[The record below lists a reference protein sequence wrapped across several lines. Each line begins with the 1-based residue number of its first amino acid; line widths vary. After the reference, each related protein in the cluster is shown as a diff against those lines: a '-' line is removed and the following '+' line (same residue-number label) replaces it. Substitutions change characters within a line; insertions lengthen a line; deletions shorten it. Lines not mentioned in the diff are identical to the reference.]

1 MSSGSR
7 PLALVT
13 GASNGIG
20 YELALEFA
28 RGGFDLLAT
37 GRSPTIHRVEED
49 FARSGAGTATV
60 QADLSTAEGTETLWK
75 AVQDHGQPVEAAAL
89 NAGIGLGGAFLDN
102 DLDEQM
108 RLIEIN
114 ISSVVRMSKHLADA
128 MVHRGR
134 GRILITS
141 SISATLPTPY
151 ETVYGPSR
159 AFTRMFALSL
169 REELRG
175 SGVTV
180 TTLMPGATNSDFHA
194 RAGMNDTAFGPNE
207 GKNDKAEIARQAFDA
222 LLAEKPEVVAGDRA
236 TKRTALTNRF
246 LPEPLKAARHARKAK
261 PRGTDCSP
269 TWRSA

>member
-1 MSSGSR
+1 MSSRNR

-20 YELALEFA
+20 YELALAFA

-37 GRSPTIHRVEED
+37 GRSTTIHAVEAD
-49 FARSGAGTATV
+49 FSSVGANVTTV

-75 AVQDHGQPVEAAAL
+75 AVHDHAKPVEAGAL

-102 DLDEQM
+102 DLDEQLQ
-108 RLIEIN
+108 LIEIN
-114 ISSVVRMSKHLADA
+114 ISSVVRLTKYLADA
-128 MVHRGR
+128 MAHRGR

-175 SGVTV
+175 TGVTV

-207 GKNDKAEIARQAFDA
+207 GKNDKAEIARQGFDA
-222 LLAEKPEVVAGDRA
+222 LLTGKAEVVAGDRT
-236 TKRTALTNRF
+236 TKRTALVNRL
-246 LPEPLKAARHARKAK
+246 LPEPLKAAHHARKAK
-261 PRGTDCSP
+261 PR
-269 TWRSA
+269 R

>member
-1 MSSGSR
+1 MSSNSR

-20 YELALEFA
+20 RELALAFA

-37 GRSPTIHRVEED
+37 GRSTSIHTTEED
-49 FARSGAGTATV
+49 CARLGAGVTAV
-60 QADLSTAEGTETLWK
+60 QADLSTGEVLETLLQT
-75 AVQDHGQPVEAAAL
+75 AHDRGQPVEAAAVH
-89 NAGIGLGGAFLDN
+89 AGIGLGGAFLDN
-102 DLDEQM
+102 DIDEQM
-108 RLIEIN
+108 HLIELN
-114 ISSVVRMSKHLADA
+114 ISSVVRLTKHLTSA

-180 TTLMPGATNSDFHA
+180 TALMPGATNSDFHA

-207 GKNDKAEIARQAFDA
+207 GKNDQAEIARQGFDA
-222 LLAEKPEVVAGDRA
+222 LLAGKAEVVADDRA
-236 TKRTALTNRF
+236 TKRTALINRI

-261 PRGTDCSP
+261 PR
-269 TWRSA
+269 R